1 MLTSIDVKFIFD
13 STRLSS
19 GKPIAH
25 FLVDDQFEFRHF
37 ILYIYIYIYIQHQR
51 GKVSLRKSLVQSARQ
66 YDVMS
71 RVRDSQNG
79 VQSVNREDR

>member
-19 GKPIAH
+19 GKPIEH

-37 ILYIYIYIYIQHQR
+37 IFYIYIYIYIKHQR
-51 GKVSLRKSLVQSARQ
+51 GKVSLRKSLVQSAGQ

-71 RVRDSQNG
+71 RVRDFQNG
-79 VQSVNREDR
+79 GQSVHRGDR

>member
-19 GKPIAH
+19 GKPIEH

-37 ILYIYIYIYIQHQR
+37 ILYIYIYTTSA
-51 GKVSLRKSLVQSARQ
+51 GEGVSKEISCT
-66 YDVMS
+66 
-71 RVRDSQNG
+71 VRPP
-79 VQSVNREDR
+79 V